1 MAHEAARIPDI
12 VRNIDQFQRV
22 EQGEGCGPIAH
33 VQREDGPGGD
43 HLRLRQFM
51 AWVAWQPRVQDL
63 GYAAFHEL
71 AQFHCILALPA
82 RAQVERFQPLVHD
95 PGIEG

>member
-1 MAHEAARIPDI
+1 MAHEAACIPDV

-22 EQGEGCGPIAH
+22 EKGEGCGPIPH

-51 AWVAWQPRVQDL
+51 AWVA
-63 GYAAFHEL
+63 
-71 AQFHCILALPA
+71 
-82 RAQVERFQPLVHD
+82 
-95 PGIEG
+95 